1 MCEPISATIGV
12 LSAVGGGMQAI
23 GAHQQQQAAVARSNA
38 IAQQQYQRDLQIAS
52 VRDQEAGRAYIA
64 KQEANTAAKNAY
76 FAQLSAY
83 QTEANRALDAVNQ
96 KRKEKGTSAAFGAQ
110 AAITKS
116 IQQQGATLATG
127 KAGQSF
133 LLQAMQAERTM
144 GFELAQVEQSLYDAS
159 LASNVERSGILLDQ
173 HAANTAAWNGL
184 PADPLS
190 PQASFLPVKPIKAQG
205 PSGLALA
212 GNLVSSAVGGVSS
225 GLGAYSGLKDA
236 GVVG

>member
-12 LSAVGGGMQAI
+12 LSAVSGGMQAI
-23 GAHQQQQAAVARSNA
+23 GQHQQQQAAVARSNA
-38 IAQQQYQRDLQIAS
+38 IAQQRYQQDLQIAAA
-52 VRDQEAGRAYIA
+52 RDREKGRAYIA
-64 KQEANTAAKNAY
+64 KQQANTVSKNAY
-76 FAQLSAY
+76 YAQLSAN
-83 QTEANRALDAVNQ
+83 QAEANRALAAVNQ

-110 AAITKS
+110 DAIKNA
-116 IQQQGATLATG
+116 IQQQGTMLATG

-144 GFELAQVEQSLYDAS
+144 GFELAEVEQSLYDAT
-159 LASNVERSGILLDQ
+159 LASNVERSGVLLDQ
-173 HAANTAAWNGL
+173 HAANTAAWNNL

-212 GNLVSSAVGGVSS
+212 GSLLGSAVGGVSS
-225 GLGAYSGLKDA
+225 GLGSYGGLKDA
-236 GVVG
+236 GVVS